1 VGTPEG
7 TLDWEP
13 AARHTELLAAPVA
26 RVIGTT
32 PSAHVAPIDAELAD
46 TAAFCAAYDV
56 AMEHSAN
63 CVVVAGKRGG
73 EVRYAAVMVLAS
85 MRADINGAVRRHLDV
100 RKISFTSMDDAVE
113 RTGMEYGGITPIG
126 LPAGWPV
133 LVDEAVVAAGRVVI
147 GSGIRG
153 SKLLVESA
161 DLVALPGAQ
170 VLSLAQ

>member
-1 VGTPEG
+1 MTSAEG
-7 TLDWEP
+7 NLTWEP

-26 RVIGTT
+26 RAITTT
-32 PSAHVAPIDAELAD
+32 PSARVAPIDAELAD

-73 EVRYAAVMVLAS
+73 EVRYAAVLVLAS

-100 RKISFTSMDDAVE
+100 RKISFAPMDQAVE
-113 RTGMEYGGITPIG
+113 LTTMEYGGITPIG
-126 LPAGWPV
+126 LPADWPV
-133 LVDEAVVAAGRVVI
+133 LVDDAVVAAGRVVI
-147 GSGIRG
+147 GSGIRA
-153 SKLLVESA
+153 SKVLVDSA
-161 DLVALPGAQ
+161 DLVGLPTAQ